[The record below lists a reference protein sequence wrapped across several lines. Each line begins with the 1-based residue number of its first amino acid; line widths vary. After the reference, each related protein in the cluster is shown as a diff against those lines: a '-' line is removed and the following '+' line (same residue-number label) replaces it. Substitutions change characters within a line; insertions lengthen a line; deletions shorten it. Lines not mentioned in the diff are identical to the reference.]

1 VSTFLTIDPAF
12 RRSASGTT
20 TAAYRDGAGE
30 PLVLLHGIN
39 ASWRVWRP
47 VLAALQAKHDVFAP
61 TLPGHRGGPPLDP
74 GQPVSIGLLADGVER
89 ILDAAGIERAH
100 LAGNSLGGWIAIELA
115 RRGRARSVVAL
126 SPAGGWTSDRDLGR
140 VVRLLEAAR
149 MLIERRDALGL
160 TDLMR
165 RPRFRR
171 LALRQAMTRGD
182 LIPPQEVLEMME
194 DTAGCTMFTGFI
206 DWIRGA
212 EPIASS
218 NTPVDCPIRVAWAEE
233 DRTIPF
239 ARYGCPLLAAL
250 DRAELVTLRG
260 VGHIPM
266 YDDPAL
272 VARTILEVTTGKTQ
286 KRSRTL
292 SQSTDISLDGTR
304 GTILVRRWSVADP
317 KRIVVL
323 VHGLG
328 EHSGRY
334 EHVAARLAADGAVV
348 YAPDHYGHGHSAG
361 ERGLVD
367 DVESIVDDVSRVVEE
382 ARSEYPGLPVAL
394 LGHSLGGMIATRFV
408 QRRDQHLSALV
419 LTGPFV
425 GGNPAFEGLLAMDP
439 IPDVPISPDLLSR
452 DPQVGEQYA
461 SDPLV
466 YHGPVARQTLEELFG
481 TVAVIAKGPG
491 FGALPTLWIHGEEDA
506 LAPLQV
512 TRPAIEQLRGDQFE
526 ELVYPGARHE
536 VLNEINREE
545 VLDEV
550 ARFLDSVA
558 VPAAAAS
565 V

>member
-1 VSTFLTIDPAF
+1 MIDLES
-12 RRSASGTT
+12 RRPSSGATA
-20 TAAYRDGAGE
+20 AAYRGGAGE

-39 ASWRVWRP
+39 ASWRMWRP
-47 VLAALQAKHDVFAP
+47 VLAALQAEHDVFAP
-61 TLPGHRGGPPLDP
+61 TLPGHRGGPPLEP
-74 GQPVSIGLLADGVER
+74 GTPVSVDLLADGVER
-89 ILDAAGIERAH
+89 ILDTAGIERAH

-126 SPAGGWTSDRDLGR
+126 SPAGGWTSDRDLRR

-149 MLIERRDALGL
+149 TLIARRDALRL
-160 TDLMR
+160 SDLMR
-165 RPRFRR
+165 RPQFRR

-182 LIPPQEVLEMME
+182 LIPAEEVLEMMD
-194 DTAGCTMFTGFI
+194 DTAGCTVFTGFI
-206 DWIRGA
+206 QWIRLA
-212 EPIASS
+212 EPIRNAD
-218 NTPVDCPIRVAWAEE
+218 TPIGCPVRVAWAEK

-239 ARYGCPLLAAL
+239 ARYGRPLLAAL
-250 DRAELVTLRG
+250 NGAEHVTLPG

-272 VARTILEVTTGKTQ
+272 IARTILEVTGTTQ

-304 GTILVRRWSVADP
+304 GTIFVRRWSVADP

-367 DVESIVDDVSRVVEE
+367 DVESIVDDVSRVVDE
-382 ARSEYPGLPVAL
+382 ARSEHPGLPVAL
-394 LGHSLGGMIATRFV
+394 LGHSLGGVIATRLV
-408 QRRDQHLSALV
+408 QRRDHGLSALV
-419 LTGPFV
+419 LTGPVV
-425 GGNPAFEGLLAMDP
+425 GGNPSFEGLLAMDP
-439 IPDVPISPDLLSR
+439 IPDVPINPEILSR
-452 DPQVGEQYA
+452 DPEVGEQYA

-466 YHGPVARQTLEELFG
+466 YHGPVARKTLEELFG
-481 TVAVIAKGPG
+481 AVAAIGKGPG
-491 FGALPTLWIHGEEDA
+491 FGTLPTLWIHGEEDA
-506 LAPLQV
+506 LAPLEA

-558 VPAAAAS
+558 VPAAAAT